1 MKSIAKFK
9 IGSSYFFNKF
19 DDYIQ
24 KDVDELHIM
33 DSFVNRTNVLNFKD
47 GNSDIFFY
55 RNMEKEEFIND
66 ILDSKVIMRIGK
78 FLIPEFCKYI
88 GFTIDDLKSIRYL
101 FDEIDDKHKYE
112 QLICDYYIK
121 NNDFHLTDKQLEKVY
136 SLYKQERKDL
146 YSKIKNN

>member
-33 DSFVNRTNVLNFKD
+33 DSFVNRTNVLNFKG

-112 QLICDYYIK
+112 QLICDYYLE
-121 NNDFHLTDKQLEKVY
+121 NNDFSLTEEQLGRVY
-136 SLYKQERKDL
+136 EFYKKEREDLYKQ
-146 YSKIKNN
+146 N